1 MSIKT
6 DKAKKSPSV
15 SSVKPSPKPASPKTS
30 KAVGIPPKATPR
42 KVIPA
47 KTPVPAPDIPIK
59 VLLKGSLTSLSDTGV
74 LDYEIGSDDAGE
86 TCFRVVAN
94 NAGGFFSQEW
104 VAWSKIFA
112 ACNASERFTSITLR
126 GLFRGKSVN
135 TAGFLL
141 KGA

>member
-1 MSIKT
+1 MSTKT
-6 DKAKKSPSV
+6 DKAKQS
-15 SSVKPSPKPASPKTS
+15 
-30 KAVGIPPKATPR
+30 
-42 KVIPA
+42 
-47 KTPVPAPDIPIK
+47 PIK
-59 VLLKGSLTSLSDTGV
+59 LLQQGSCTSLSDTGV
-74 LDYEIGSDDAGE
+74 LDYEVGSDDAEE
-86 TCFRVVAN
+86 TYFRVVAN

-141 KGA
+141 AALMHQGLVRRMEGKTRHYVLTEKARKAAAPG